1 MADQKEKVIV
11 IIGPTGVGKTALSIE
26 LAKQYDAEII
36 SGDSIQVY
44 RKLDIGSAKIKE
56 EEKQGIIHH
65 LIDVHDYQE
74 EYNVREFQQR
84 CRELITDIHHR
95 GKMPIICG
103 GTGLYIKAA
112 LYDYVFCE
120 EKEDEEYLRFLES
133 LHKDELY
140 AALTIVDPKACETI
154 HPNNVRRII
163 RALMM
168 AHSGQK
174 KSERIE
180 SQQHVL
186 LYDPFI
192 IGLTMPRPSLY
203 ERIDQRVDLMMK
215 EGLLDE
221 VRSLARDPRIWQ
233 CAGFKG
239 IGYKEWRPYFEKK
252 ADVSECVEAI
262 KKNSRNFAK
271 RQYTWF
277 RNQLEVQWYDV
288 KEPNWKEQCM
298 QQLQE
303 WRKQ

>member
-112 LYDYVFCE
+112 LYDYVFC
-120 EKEDEEYLRFLES
+120 
-133 LHKDELY
+133 
-140 AALTIVDPKACETI
+140 
-154 HPNNVRRII
+154 RR
-163 RALMM
+163 
-168 AHSGQK
+168 
-174 KSERIE
+174 
-180 SQQHVL
+180 
-186 LYDPFI
+186 
-192 IGLTMPRPSLY
+192 
-203 ERIDQRVDLMMK
+203 
-215 EGLLDE
+215 
-221 VRSLARDPRIWQ
+221 
-233 CAGFKG
+233 KG
-239 IGYKEWRPYFEKK
+239 R
-252 ADVSECVEAI
+252 
-262 KKNSRNFAK
+262 
-271 RQYTWF
+271 
-277 RNQLEVQWYDV
+277 
-288 KEPNWKEQCM
+288 
-298 QQLQE
+298 
-303 WRKQ
+303 